1 LEAAEDATK
10 KATNLVKQ
18 LLGFSDR
25 GPLQLQTVN
34 LNEIISQVE
43 NVLSGTMEPR
53 ITLATT
59 LSSSIWDVPADVDQ
73 LKQVILNLCMNAV
86 DAMPNGGTLHLY
98 TENIQVKEGEHTI
111 PPSSLPGDYVRIIV
125 EDDGEGISQHIRDHV
140 FEPFFTTKSEEGSQG
155 LGLSMSY
162 GAVTKHGGWIT
173 CESTKEEGSRFCVYL
188 QRAKK
193 RNESMKMEQ
202 KNDAGDG
209 QNPIV
214 LVVDDEAG
222 VRRIATSVLKR
233 NAFETVEAR
242 DGEEAVRIFHE
253 RGGDISAVL
262 LDLSMPKLSGSETFV
277 ELKKMDPNIP
287 ILLCSG
293 YPVVLDEFEAETGF
307 RPDGV
312 MQKPFD
318 VMGLC
323 ETVSGMVSE
332 SVARAV
338 S

>member
-1 LEAAEDATK
+1 
-10 KATNLVKQ
+10 
-18 LLGFSDR
+18 
-25 GPLQLQTVN
+25 
-34 LNEIISQVE
+34 
-43 NVLSGTMEPR
+43 
-53 ITLATT
+53 
-59 LSSSIWDVPADVDQ
+59 
-73 LKQVILNLCMNAV
+73 
-86 DAMPNGGTLHLY
+86 
-98 TENIQVKEGEHTI
+98 
-111 PPSSLPGDYVRIIV
+111 
-125 EDDGEGISQHIRDHV
+125 
-140 FEPFFTTKSEEGSQG
+140 
-155 LGLSMSY
+155 
-162 GAVTKHGGWIT
+162 
-173 CESTKEEGSRFCVYL
+173 
-188 QRAKK
+188 
-193 RNESMKMEQ
+193 MKVEQ
-202 KNDAGDG
+202 KNGAGDG
-209 QNPIV
+209 QNPVV

-323 ETVSGMVSE
+323 ETVSGMVSA
-332 SVARAV
+332 SVTHAV